1 MMLFFASFARNGELQ
16 TQNLKFQTPMNKHR
30 ICQAAA
36 KDEGSYVQV
45 PSCENSC
52 KWFLFWYHY

>member
-16 TQNLKFQTPMNKHR
+16 TQNLKFQTPMSKHR

-52 KWFLFWYHY
+52 KWFLF